1 MKARLGLA
9 ELQGSPQPAS
19 NCPAGLVRVGSLV
32 VVWMF
37 FQRLWESY
45 KRRLN
50 RLGQWPIQMSLS
62 DTQTTILVFLA
73 IILFFF
79 GEAFLD

>member
-1 MKARLGLA
+1 MKNGLALA
-9 ELQGSPQPAS
+9 ELQGSPQPAPNRS
-19 NCPAGLVRVGSLV
+19 AGLVRVGSLV

>member
-1 MKARLGLA
+1 
-9 ELQGSPQPAS
+9 
-19 NCPAGLVRVGSLV
+19 
-32 VVWMF
+32 MF

>member
-1 MKARLGLA
+1 MKDGLALA

-19 NCPAGLVRVGSLV
+19 NRSAGLVRVGSLV

-37 FQRLWESY
+37 FQRLWENY

-50 RLGQWPIQMSLS
+50 RLGRWPIQMSLS
-62 DTQTTILVFLA
+62 DMQTTILVLA
-73 IILFFF
+73 IILPFF
-79 GEAFLD
+79 GEVFLD

>member
-1 MKARLGLA
+1 MKDGLA
-9 ELQGSPQPAS
+9 LAESHGSPQPARNRS
-19 NCPAGLVRVGSLV
+19 AGLVRVGSLV

-62 DTQTTILVFLA
+62 DTQATILVFLA
-73 IILFFF
+73 IILFLF
-79 GEAFLD
+79 GDVFLD